1 MPESSQNRRSSG
13 RTAPGRP
20 TGFLQPNRRATLLA
34 ATEPVRAAASAGALA
49 LTYPLLRG
57 APRGEPHGVLVL
69 PGLMASDASTVTLR
83 RWLRGLGYPVV
94 GWELGR
100 NRGPTKEITDELPR
114 LVERLAERHGGPVSV
129 VGQSLGGIFARRLAL
144 RVPRLVRQVIS
155 LGSPFGLSG
164 RPADG
169 TPGARAYARYRH
181 LHAVPTTGRGDLRG
195 SLPVPSTAVYSRWD
209 GVVDW
214 RACRQRPGPGAE
226 NVGVHASHLGMGHDP
241 AVLWLVADR
250 LAQSADEW
258 RPFTPPA
265 RLRLLYTSEDDVTD

>member
-1 MPESSQNRRSSG
+1 MTPSTG
-13 RTAPGRP
+13 RPPGR
-20 TGFLQPNRRATLLA
+20 RAALLA

-49 LTYPLLRG
+49 LGWPLLRG

-69 PGLMASDASTVTLR
+69 PGLLASDVSTLTLR

-114 LVERLAERHGGPVSV
+114 LLERLAEQHSGPVSV
-129 VGQSLGGIFARRLAL
+129 IGQSLGGIYARRLAL

-155 LGSPFGLSG
+155 LGSPFALAG

-169 TPGARAYARYRH
+169 TPGARAYDSYRH
-181 LHAVPTTGRGDLRG
+181 LHAVPRGRGDLAG
-195 SLPVPSTAVYSRWD
+195 PLPVPSTAVWSRWD

-214 RACRQRPGPGAE
+214 RACRQVPGPRAE

-241 AVLWLVADR
+241 AVLWLAADR
-250 LAQSADEW
+250 LAQTREGW
-258 RPFTPPA
+258 QPFRPPA
-265 RLRLLYTSEDDVTD
+265 RLRFLYPREDGDATG

>member
-1 MPESSQNRRSSG
+1 MSTRSEPAGARSAD
-13 RTAPGRP
+13 R
-20 TGFLQPNRRATLLA
+20 RRAGLLA

-57 APRGEPHGVLVL
+57 APRGEPHAVLVL
-69 PGLMASDASTVTLR
+69 PGLLASDASTVTLR
-83 RWLRGLGYPVV
+83 RWVRGLGYPVV

-100 NRGPTKEITDELPR
+100 NRGPTKEITEALPK
-114 LVERLAERHGGPVSV
+114 LVTRLAEQHGGPVSV
-129 VGQSLGGIFARRLAL
+129 VGQSLGGIYARRLAL
-144 RVPRLVRQVIS
+144 RVPRLVRQVVS
-155 LGSPFGLSG
+155 LGSPFGLAG

-169 TPGARAYARYRH
+169 TPGARAYDRYRH
-181 LHAVPTTGRGDLRG
+181 LHSVSGRPRGGLGG
-195 SLPVPSTAVYSRWD
+195 SLPVPSTAVYSPWD

-214 RACRQRPGPGAE
+214 RACRQEPGPRAE

-250 LAQSADEW
+250 LAQTREDW

-265 RLRLLYTSEDDVTD
+265 RLRLLYTRDDED